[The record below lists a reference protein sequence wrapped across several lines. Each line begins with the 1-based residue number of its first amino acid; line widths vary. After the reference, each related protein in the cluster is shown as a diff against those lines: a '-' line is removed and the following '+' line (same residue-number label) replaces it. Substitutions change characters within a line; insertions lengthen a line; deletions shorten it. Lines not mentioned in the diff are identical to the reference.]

1 MHVWRWSDEHLL
13 FWTGQFVEAFAM
25 RIHYLQH
32 VPFEDLANIESWACS
47 RGHIVSRTLL
57 FANESFPDMSSFDW
71 LVIMGGPMNIYEHDK
86 YPWLIRER
94 EFIGRAIAAGKIV
107 LGICLGAQ
115 LMSDVLGG
123 EVTKNKYREIGWFP
137 VSLTCDGQASPIF
150 SVLPERFM
158 ALHWHG
164 DTFSIPP
171 GAQRMAE
178 SDACFSQAFVLGK
191 AIGLQFHLESSKD
204 SIDHLLENCA
214 DELTGGPYVQRPEQ
228 LANSSD
234 NLDSIHCLMKAFL
247 DKIEEELGH

>member
-1 MHVWRWSDEHLL
+1 
-13 FWTGQFVEAFAM
+13 M

-32 VPFEDLANIESWACS
+32 VPFEDLANIESWASS
-47 RGHIVSRTLL
+47 RGHTISRTLL
-57 FANESFPDMSSFDW
+57 FEDEALPDISSFDW
-71 LVIMGGPMNIYEHDK
+71 LIIMGGPMNIYEHDK
-86 YPWLIRER
+86 YPWLIREKQ
-94 EFIGRAIAAGKIV
+94 FIGRAISADKIV

-123 EVTKNKYREIGWFP
+123 AVTKNKHREIGWFP

-150 SVLPERFM
+150 SVLPERFI

-171 GAQRMAE
+171 GAKKVALSE
-178 SDACFSQAFVLGK
+178 ACINQAFVFGR

-214 DELTGGPYVQRPEQ
+214 DELTEGPYVQKPEQ

-247 DKIEEELGH
+247 DRIEKELAR